1 MSQFRPTFRQQN
13 YISNEGVKIPEGIY
27 EEVKRKFNDWEKRR
41 GFVSEDSDKGIKH
54 KGRILPIRPSDID

>member
-27 EEVKRKFNDWEKRR
+27 EEVKRKFNEWEKRR
-41 GFVSEDSDKGIKH
+41 GFVSEDSTKGFKI
-54 KGRILPIRPSDID
+54 KGRVLPVNVSDLD